1 MTFVFEFANIWLVGA
16 NSLRDQR
23 TPFMVGKR
31 RPSSDVFCFCPKPK
45 AGRVNSNSR
54 SLVSAILPAIS
65 LYQKYAKIQQKQ
77 KSKKGTCT
85 FLEITM
91 RFEKLL
97 LGVKKNI
104 LLKNYTTFRIGGR
117 AKYFFVAKTKENL
130 IKAITVAKK
139 LRLPFFILGGG
150 SNLLV
155 SDKGYKGLVIKFGRP
170 LSLYVSKGL
179 DWAAGIPGT
188 IEGAVYG
195 NAGAFGKSMK
205 DVVKS
210 VEVFDTKTEKIEIFK
225 DCQFGYRDSIFK
237 KKKNLIILSVKIKS
251 GKSDW
256 KKIKEHLD
264 YRKQRHPKLPSAG
277 SVFKNVEETPVAILI
292 HQAGLTGKK
301 VGDAQIS
308 EKHSNFIVNLGN
320 AKAKDVLK
328 LIKLTK
334 KSVKKKFGIVLEE
347 EIQFL

>member
-1 MTFVFEFANIWLVGA
+1 
-16 NSLRDQR
+16 
-23 TPFMVGKR
+23 
-31 RPSSDVFCFCPKPK
+31 
-45 AGRVNSNSR
+45 
-54 SLVSAILPAIS
+54 
-65 LYQKYAKIQQKQ
+65 
-77 KSKKGTCT
+77 
-85 FLEITM
+85 M
-91 RFEKLL
+91 RIEKLL
-97 LGVKKNI
+97 PGVKKNI

-117 AKYFFVAKTKENL
+117 AKYFFIAKTKEKI
-130 IKAITVAKK
+130 IKAVKWAKENN
-139 LRLPFFILGGG
+139 LSFFILGEG

-155 SDKGYKGLVIKFGRP
+155 SDKGYKGLVIKTGTP

-179 DWAAGIPGT
+179 EWAVGIPGT

-205 DVVKS
+205 NVVKS
-210 VEVFDTKTEKIEIFK
+210 IEVFDTKTEKIEIFKNK

-256 KKIKEHLD
+256 KKIKEYLD

-277 SVFKNVEETPVAILI
+277 SVFKNIGQTPAAILI
-292 HQAGLTGKK
+292 DRAGLTGKK

-308 EKHSNFIVNLGN
+308 KKHSNFIVNLGN

-328 LIKLTK
+328 LIDL
-334 KSVKKKFGIVLEE
+334 VKKRVKERFKIKLEE
-347 EIQFL
+347 EIQYLGFRN

>member
-1 MTFVFEFANIWLVGA
+1 MG
-16 NSLRDQR
+16 
-23 TPFMVGKR
+23 
-31 RPSSDVFCFCPKPK
+31 
-45 AGRVNSNSR
+45 
-54 SLVSAILPAIS
+54 
-65 LYQKYAKIQQKQ
+65 
-77 KSKKGTCT
+77 
-85 FLEITM
+85 
-91 RFEKLL
+91 
-97 LGVKKNI
+97 
-104 LLKNYTTFRIGGR
+104 
-117 AKYFFVAKTKENL
+117 KTKENL

-210 VEVFDTKTEKIEIFK
+210 IEVFDTKTEKIEIFKNK

-256 KKIKEHLD
+256 KKIKEYLD